1 MAADIYAHIDEA
13 RKSAAPEVSN
23 LSRILYDA
31 FKAHP
36 ELAVYYELNQLVDGV
51 NQLDIAEAQQKK
63 LRRKVR
69 NADEEVN
76 MALISNGFYVKGDTP
91 TLAEIQAGLFTA
103 AYNESVDQL
112 VQEGVLYFPDEGA
125 DQAVSAEGEEES
137 VAADMQEVSEE
148 ASVEQ
153 IDEPVEDTDVAVEDT
168 TMALPV
174 EEVAEVEKVTEANEL
189 VAPVEPVEDVN
200 VAGEPAVVDHV
211 VSAADIIDPEPQEY
225 VTDAL
230 EKMATEN
237 EQAEW
242 VSDEPVE
249 AEVKADVAAV
259 ADDVEDELEAML
271 EAQMSQAVEQTLH
284 AHIDTQV
291 STRESKEIH
300 GVHST
305 AYSREDD
312 VEVMPEEDEFYE
324 QEESEPAVDDVAEV
338 EPAQETM
345 PEPKTVS
352 ADDIIYEEAPVYSSY
367 SEVESDNR
375 VVEEEVVLPQ
385 DVAPEVAEV
394 LSEMRHKADDVVPEQ
409 AGETLLDE
417 ILEDEAEDEDVK
429 PSKPEP
435 MTDYE
440 AALMEVEEDE
450 EAGEPDAVYEAFE
463 REDEEE
469 LEALAHHVEPPK
481 KSRFQFKRTQKAKTL
496 QKLKEREA
504 QAEHLPDDG
513 ALEEDDIAE
522 KRRYGFGRKKA
533 KAAKT
538 LSEVAMPEEDLI
550 EEYSEEDGEDDTP
563 ISTLDDELLEEVTEE
578 AVEKNQKTAKKGGFG
593 FKRKQ
598 KSDDDAVDVEI
609 DDHAVAD
616 DEAAEQKVVKKKG
629 FGLKRKKT
637 ASSDE
642 DLVAQES
649 EKSDELVND
658 VASVGEDGID
668 EEGDVDQTPQKK
680 GRFGFASKAKKP
692 AKAAKKGKK
701 SDADAE
707 GMSRAEKRKLNK
719 YYKKAASTDW
729 QAKAAEEAAL
739 KADEGEDK
747 STDKAAQKA
756 DAVEEE
762 LDMSPE
768 AMAAAMDSHED
779 AHTFMMAIVPPPPP
793 EPPRDVWDQ
802 RDTEYNDAPR
812 RALKALNSITQGEQ
826 WFKPCREGMGKD
838 YYTLFGV
845 DFKNAAA
852 VIPAIN
858 KKVEEISGISNAF
871 MMRGL
876 VRSGAV
882 VVGRN
887 SKILM
892 VHKHIME
899 IHEVIEAVE
908 HMGDVMAQYQQRS
921 PVQHR
926 NTPAVVDDEE
936 SAA

>member
-36 ELAVYYELNQLVDGV
+36 ELAVHYELNQLVDGI
-51 NQLDIAEAQQKK
+51 NQLDITDVQQKK

-112 VQEGVLYFPDEGA
+112 VQEGVLYFPDEGEK
-125 DQAVSAEGEEES
+125 QAVSEGAEGEAVVAEE
-137 VAADMQEVSEE
+137 VLEEVP
-148 ASVEQ
+148 VEQ
-153 IDEPVEDTDVAVEDT
+153 LDEPVVEDIAVESS
-168 TMALPV
+168 V
-174 EEVAEVEKVTEANEL
+174 EEVAEVEKVVT
-189 VAPVEPVEDVN
+189 VSVEPEEDVN
-200 VAGEPAVVDHV
+200 VVDEPAVVDHV
-211 VSAADIIDPEPQEY
+211 VSAADIVDPEPQEY

-237 EQAEW
+237 AAGANEQAEL
-242 VSDEPVE
+242 VGGEHVD
-249 AEVKADVAAV
+249 AAV
-259 ADDVEDELEAML
+259 VIDDAEDELEAML

-312 VEVMPEEDEFYE
+312 VEILPEEDDFYE
-324 QEESEPAVDDVAEV
+324 QEDSESAVGEV
-338 EPAQETM
+338 EKVEPEQEIS
-345 PEPKTVS
+345 PEPNTVS
-352 ADDIIYEEAPVYSSY
+352 ADDIIYEEVPVYSSY

-375 VVEEEVVLPQ
+375 VVEEKVVLPQ

-394 LSEMRHKADDVVPEQ
+394 LSEMRHKADDVAPEQ
-409 AGETLLDE
+409 AGESLLDE
-417 ILEDEAEDEDVK
+417 MLEEEAEEEEVK

-469 LEALAHHVEPPK
+469 LEALAHNVEPPK

-504 QAEHLPDDG
+504 QAEHLPDDS

-533 KAAKT
+533 KVAKVA
-538 LSEVAMPEEDLI
+538 SEVATPEEDLI
-550 EEYSEEDGEDDTP
+550 EGYSEEEGEDDTP
-563 ISTLDDELLEEVTEE
+563 ISTLDDELLENSAEE
-578 AVEKNQKTAKKGGFG
+578 ATEKKQKTVKKGGFG

-598 KSDDDAVDVEI
+598 KSIDAVVDVEI
-609 DDHAVAD
+609 DEHAVAD
-616 DEAAEQKVVKKKG
+616 IEAAEQKGVKKKG
-629 FGLKRKKT
+629 FGLKRKK
-637 ASSDE
+637 ASASDE

-649 EKSDELVND
+649 EVSDELARD
-658 VASVGEDGID
+658 DASIENAIG
-668 EEGDVDQTPQKK
+668 EEGDVDSVPQKK

-701 SDADAE
+701 SDADAD

-729 QAKAAEEAAL
+729 QAKAAQEAAL
-739 KADEGEDK
+739 KAGEGEDK
-747 STDKAAQKA
+747 LTDKAEKKA
-756 DAVEEE
+756 EAVEEE

-812 RALKALNSITQGEQ
+812 RALKALNSITQGEK

-908 HMGDVMAQYQQRS
+908 HMGEVMEQYQQRS
-921 PVQHR
+921 PVQYR

-936 SAA
+936 NAA